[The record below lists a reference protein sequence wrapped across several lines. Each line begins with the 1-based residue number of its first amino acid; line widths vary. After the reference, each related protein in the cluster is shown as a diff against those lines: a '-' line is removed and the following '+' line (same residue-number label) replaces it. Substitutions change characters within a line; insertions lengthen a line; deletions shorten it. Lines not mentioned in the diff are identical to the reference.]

1 MKVHWTD
8 TALGHLQAI
17 HDYIARDSERNAKRF
32 VDRLTRKS
40 QTVGLF
46 PESGSIVPEFESPE
60 IREVFE
66 QSYRIIYN
74 DPRRPH
80 RCRGSHSRNSKTTTS
95 SVTTQQRSL

>member
-17 HDYIARDSERNAKRF
+17 HDYIARDSKRNAKRF

-46 PESGSIVPEFESPE
+46 PESGSIVPEFDSPE

-66 QSYRIIYN
+66 QSYRIVYKILA
-74 DPRRPH
+74 DRIDIVAVTHGARRLPPH
-80 RCRGSHSRNSKTTTS
+80 
-95 SVTTQQRSL
+95 L